1 MNFQLKLYLL
11 DLIENKLYSDKIIF
25 RFLFIVLSFA
35 LINDCKSQERKTIN
49 IINSD
54 STISDKNKHPD
65 YLRLLGNIV
74 FEHENYFL
82 KCDSAHHYLDI
93 GKIKCF
99 GDISIESDSVLIYC
113 KDLVFDS
120 KENTAHLKNNVI
132 LKKSEKSLFTNNLII
147 NFSDDN
153 ALYYGGGE
161 VVKGIQKI
169 ISKKGEY
176 NIKTDKYLFK
186 DSVKTKIENDRL
198 ITNHLNFDNKKNL
211 YLIDGPSKYIK
222 EDLNLYF
229 ENGRYNSKSKKGF
242 FSKNNYIKDNDFV
255 LQSDMFI
262 TDKENNIEAIDNVL
276 LVKEDDKIFINS
288 GYALFNDS
296 LRYFTETP
304 KISFLNKDDT
314 LNINSEI
321 VFSKKN
327 ILISH
332 KDVKIISKNLI
343 GKCDSLSFNQND
355 SLIKLYGSPVIWID
369 GYQVTSDTIILT
381 YFDNEIKKFYL
392 PNNPF
397 ICFKS
402 DTTIFN
408 QIKGSEISGTFFQ
421 NILKKISVLSQGES
435 IYLVKESN
443 KNIGLNHTKSPKI
456 LINFFKGKVK
466 EIIYSGNAESLTVPI
481 NEITEE
487 KKYLKNFY
495 WRWDEKLEILN

>member
-1 MNFQLKLYLL
+1 M
-11 DLIENKLYSDKIIF
+11 
-25 RFLFIVLSFA
+25 
-35 LINDCKSQERKTIN
+35 
-49 IINSD
+49 
-54 STISDKNKHPD
+54 
-65 YLRLLGNIV
+65 
-74 FEHENYFL
+74 
-82 KCDSAHHYLDI
+82 
-93 GKIKCF
+93 
-99 GDISIESDSVLIYC
+99 
-113 KDLVFDS
+113 
-120 KENTAHLKNNVI
+120 
-132 LKKSEKSLFTNNLII
+132 
-147 NFSDDN
+147 
-153 ALYYGGGE
+153 
-161 VVKGIQKI
+161 
-169 ISKKGEY
+169 
-176 NIKTDKYLFK
+176 
-186 DSVKTKIENDRL
+186 

-211 YLIDGPSKYIK
+211 YLIDGPSNYIK

-276 LVKEDDKIFINS
+276 LVNEDDKIFINS

-332 KDVKIISKNLI
+332 IDVKIISNNLI

-355 SLIKLYGSPVIWID
+355 SLIKLYGSPVIWVD

-381 YFDNEIKKFYL
+381 YFDNEIKNFYL

-408 QIKGSEISGTFFQ
+408 QIKGNEMSGTFFQ
-421 NILKKISVLSQGES
+421 NILQKISVLSQGES

-443 KNIGLNHTKSPKI
+443 KNIGLNHTKSPQI
-456 LINFFKGKVK
+456 LINFFEGKVK

>member
-1 MNFQLKLYLL
+1 M
-11 DLIENKLYSDKIIF
+11 
-25 RFLFIVLSFA
+25 FI
-35 LINDCKSQERKTIN
+35 NNCKSQERKTIN

-54 STISDKNKHPD
+54 STISDKSKHPN
-65 YLRLLGNIV
+65 YLRLLGNVV

-82 KCDSAHHYLDI
+82 KCDSAYNYLEI

-99 GDISIESDSVLIYC
+99 GNISIESDSVLIYC

-120 KENTAHLKNNVI
+120 KKNIAILTNDVI
-132 LKKSEKSLFTNNLII
+132 LKKSEKKLFTNNLII
-147 NFSDDN
+147 NFSEKK
-153 ALYYGGGE
+153 AFYYEGGKLE
-161 VVKGIQKI
+161 KGNQKI
-169 ISKKGEY
+169 ISKIGEY
-176 NIKTDKYLFK
+176 NISTNKYLFK
-186 DSVKTKIENDRL
+186 DSVKTTIENNIL

-211 YLIDGPSKYIK
+211 YLIDGPSNYIK
-222 EDLNLYF
+222 EDLKLYF
-229 ENGRYNSKSKKGF
+229 ENGRYSFGSKKGI
-242 FSKNNYIKDNDFV
+242 FSKNNYLKNNDFV

-276 LVKEDDKIFINS
+276 LVNEDDKIFINS

-332 KDVKIISKNLI
+332 KDVKIISNNLI

-355 SLIKLYGSPVIWID
+355 SLIKLYGSPVIWVK

-381 YFDNEIKKFYL
+381 YFDNEIKNFYL
-392 PNNPF
+392 SNNPF

-402 DTTIFN
+402 DTNIFN
-408 QIKGSEISGTFFQ
+408 QIRGNEISGIFFQ
-421 NILKKISVLSQGES
+421 NNLQKINVHSQGES

-443 KNIGLNHTKSPKI
+443 KNIGLNHTKSPQI
-456 LINFFKGKVK
+456 SINFYEGKVK
-466 EIIYSGNAESLTVPI
+466 EIIYYGNAESSTVPI
-481 NEITEE
+481 KEISEE

-495 WRWDEKLEILN
+495 WRWHEKLEILN